1 VRYHLVQTHRTW
13 LALKLTDP
21 PFQVQGVSVIEVRN
35 ALSLATS
42 TIMDAATHH
51 EAGRGIAEGLMKG
64 EGRLGS
70 GRMAGEVRR

>member
-1 VRYHLVQTHRTW
+1 VQTHRTW

-42 TIMDAATHH
+42 TIMDAAT
-51 EAGRGIAEGLMKG
+51 IMKQVG
-64 EGRLGS
+64 VLPK
-70 GRMAGEVRR
+70 A